1 MMKAADI
8 MTLGAATIRP
18 DASIAQAAQLMLQYR
33 ISGLPVV
40 DAAGVLVGIVTE
52 GDLLRRADS
61 GTEQRRPRW
70 LEFLL
75 GPGRLA
81 DEYVHTHSRR
91 VEDVMSRDIVTVSP
105 ETPVSDVVGQME
117 RRGIKRIPVVREGKV
132 VGIISRANL
141 LRGLARLADE
151 APEFIASDNVIRERI
166 LGELSRQSW
175 GQAPV
180 DISVGNGV
188 VHLRGAILDDRL
200 RDALRV
206 ACKNV
211 PGVKSVRDHLV
222 LVEPV
227 SGMVLDRGVTSD

>member
-1 MMKAADI
+1 
-8 MTLGAATIRP
+8 
-18 DASIAQAAQLMLQYR
+18 
-33 ISGLPVV
+33 
-40 DAAGVLVGIVTE
+40 
-52 GDLLRRADS
+52 
-61 GTEQRRPRW
+61 
-70 LEFLL
+70 
-75 GPGRLA
+75 
-81 DEYVHTHSRR
+81 
-91 VEDVMSRDIVTVSP
+91 
-105 ETPVSDVVGQME
+105 ME

-206 ACKNV
+206 ACENV